1 MTSLL
6 VLQRAMDQC
15 GFQIIDAPTI
25 MEELASA
32 RESVELAST
41 TKEKIEAYGILI
53 DLISRVTEN
62 GELPD
67 TIRLQGFSLNLVNG
81 FRYQA
86 SGYSRDYSRHRES
99 KARSM
104 IEQLNG
110 AYRSIALD
118 LDSELKQ
125 AKAASMDLEDL
136 ELREALVRAV
146 KAEQDSYKKS
156 VAEAKEK
163 IFQIMRENAEKEG
176 YSMKRNVFTKGKHAG
191 REQYVLVRRG

>member
-15 GFQIIDAPTI
+15 GFQIIDAPAI

-41 TKEKIEAYGILI
+41 TNEKIEAYGRLI
-53 DLISRVTEN
+53 DLIRRVTEK
-62 GELPD
+62 GDLPR

-81 FRYQA
+81 FRYRARGDDTPQ
-86 SGYSRDYSRHRES
+86 RES
-99 KARSM
+99 EARSM

-110 AYRSIALD
+110 AYMSIAQD
-118 LDSELKQ
+118 LDSELRQ
-125 AKAASMDLEDL
+125 AKAASMDL

-163 IFQIMRENAEKEG
+163 IFRIMRENAEKEG